1 MKRFFLLFV
10 AAVMAAGVMAEKKDL
25 SVKVFQKG
33 YSDVKIVFTNHSD
46 TTIKSAEIRLF
57 YYDEQGNQF
66 HYQDEHVSVN
76 VEPRLSITKEIYIN
90 DVARNGSTKVTVQV
104 RSYTFKKVQKPMME
118 GLLFGKTDDNT
129 GDVNLKGNN
138 PVGHGS
144 SAGHSWS
151 LSGRDIRGSFPRPSN
166 KFNQEGCV
174 IVQIRVD
181 AMGNVISAVHKGG
194 TISDRETIQLAIE
207 AAHKT
212 KFTEGEHDQQIGTI
226 TYKFMLK

>member
-1 MKRFFLLFV
+1 MKRLLFTFLMV
-10 AAVMAAGVMAEKKDL
+10 IMAVGVMAEENDL

-76 VEPRLSITKEIYIN
+76 VEPRLSITKEIHID

-104 RSYTFKKVQKPMME
+104 RSYTFKNVQKPMME
-118 GLLFGKTDDNT
+118 RAVFGRTDDST
-129 GDVNLKGNN
+129 GDVNLKGSNH
-138 PVGHGS
+138 VGHGS

-151 LSGRDIRGSFPRPSN
+151 LSGRDIRGSFPRPLN
-166 KFNQEGCV
+166 NFNQEGSV
-174 IVQIRVD
+174 IVQIRVND
-181 AMGNVISAVHKGG
+181 RGHVISVIHKGG
-194 TISDRETIQLAIE
+194 TISDKKTIKLAIE
-207 AAHKT
+207 AACRI
-212 KFTEGEHDQQIGTI
+212 KFTEGEHDQIGTI
-226 TYKFMLK
+226 TYNFKHK